1 MRVLA
6 DGDLLLEFFANRKG
20 RVEAAEKLLE
30 MVQSQ
35 QIEMYVTDQCLDKL
49 RFYLSKGDAQFGE
62 DTISKIEAMLEGYI
76 LPISQNLIQK
86 ALTYPLPDFE
96 SAVEMVCATAMN
108 LDAIITQNQHNFAEA
123 TLPIWSVDELLK
135 QQQLVEILEQQ
146 YTKSRTEWLELQT
159 AMNLDAIITQ
169 NQHNFAEAT
178 LPVWSV
184 DELLKQQYT
193 ESRAEWSQLHL
204 KRVRQCLE
212 RSTLVRRLT
221 KRYPFYAQQSA
232 SDCGAACL
240 VMIGRYWGKQF
251 SISLLRDLANTNR
264 SGASIKDL
272 VAAAES
278 IGFSTRPVKASL
290 AALAQQSLPAIA
302 HWEGKHYIVVYEINT
317 KR

>member
-123 TLPIWSVDELLK
+123 TLP
-135 QQQLVEILEQQ
+135 
-146 YTKSRTEWLELQT
+146 
-159 AMNLDAIITQ
+159 
-169 NQHNFAEAT
+169 
-178 LPVWSV
+178 VWSV

-240 VMIGRYWGKQF
+240 MMIGRYWGKQF

-317 KR
+317 KRVIVCDPAIGQLSLTHKEFQANWTGYALLLQSTALLKETQNA